1 MVTSQLPQIGVA
13 IGKLDLLKV
22 LLIKPLMSW
31 GIYGSNKMP
40 YKRQLEIKRNML
52 EVEQVVLREALLA
65 NTELD
70 SLRLNDAIIEVKRE
84 ILVLKVEGKII

>member
-1 MVTSQLPQIGVA
+1 
-13 IGKLDLLKV
+13 
-22 LLIKPLMSW
+22 
-31 GIYGSNKMP
+31 
-40 YKRQLEIKRNML
+40 ML

-84 ILVLKVEGKII
+84 ILVLKVEEKII